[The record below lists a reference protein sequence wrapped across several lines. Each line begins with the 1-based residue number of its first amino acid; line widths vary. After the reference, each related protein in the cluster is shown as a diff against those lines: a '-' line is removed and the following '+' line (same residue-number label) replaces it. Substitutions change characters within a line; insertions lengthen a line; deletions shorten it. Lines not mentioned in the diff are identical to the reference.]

1 MAFDS
6 LFLLLKNLVLFSSY
20 VSDKSSFPKP
30 LSKEKELEYVLK
42 AEAGDKEAKEILI
55 RHNLRLV
62 AHIAKKYANYGDND
76 ELISVGSI
84 GLIKAVESFRHDKGT
99 QLATYAS
106 RCIENEILMTM
117 RTSKKHRS
125 NVSLNEPVGVDR
137 DGNELTIMDM
147 LADTGSVIED
157 VESNML
163 MERLLEVTGKCLN
176 EREYAI
182 VRLRYGLGGVPA
194 LTQRE
199 VAEKSGISPSYVATI
214 EKPALEKIRRVIEA
228 EELYL
233 SCLGTG
239 QKHDI
244 FSEICPVPKHDILSE
259 ICPVPKHDIFCRSRN
274 FVLVMLERSTNGRRK
289 GERGGVTFY
298 I

>member
-1 MAFDS
+1 MALES

-30 LSKEKELEYVLK
+30 LSKEKEAEYILL
-42 AEAGDKEAKEILI
+42 AEQGDKDAKEILI

-84 GLIKAVESFRHDKGT
+84 GLIKAVESFNHTKGT

-117 RTSKKHRS
+117 RVSKKHRS

-163 MERLLEVTGKCLN
+163 MERLLEITGKCLN

-182 VRLRYGLGGVPA
+182 VRLRYGLGGAPA

-199 VAEKSGISPSYVATI
+199 VAAKFGISRSYVSRI
-214 EKPALEKIRRVIEA
+214 EKHALQKIKAAIDA
-228 EELYL
+228 EELY
-233 SCLGTG
+233 
-239 QKHDI
+239 
-244 FSEICPVPKHDILSE
+244 F
-259 ICPVPKHDIFCRSRN
+259 
-274 FVLVMLERSTNGRRK
+274 
-289 GERGGVTFY
+289 
-298 I
+298 